1 VSGGPEGPRPFRIGV
16 VSDTH
21 GKLPVSAEDALAGVD
36 AIVHAGD
43 VGGGLV
49 LERLESIAPV
59 TVVRG
64 NCDTGSGSLRWPPL
78 ANVRLGG
85 VRVIAAHRAS
95 SLTVELDHARAGARV
110 AIAGHT
116 HVGRV
121 ERREGV
127 LWVNPGSP
135 SCPRAGAPASVAIVE
150 VAPDGAVRARL
161 VTLT

>member
-1 VSGGPEGPRPFRIGV
+1 
-16 VSDTH
+16 
-21 GKLPVSAEDALAGVD
+21 
-36 AIVHAGD
+36 
-43 VGGGLV
+43 V
-49 LERLESIAPV
+49 LDLLETLAPV

-64 NCDTGSGSLRWPPL
+64 NCDTGSGPLRWPSV

-85 VRVIAAHRAS
+85 VRVLVAHRAA
-95 SLTVELDHARAGARV
+95 SLSGELDPARAGARV

-135 SCPRAGAPASVAIVE
+135 SCPRAGAPASVAIVD
-150 VAPDGAVRARL
+150 VGADGDVSARL
-161 VTLT
+161 VVRS